1 MNTIDLTAEG
11 KHFFSGG
18 QDGKLRIYNYD
29 EGMCYYEGEGHSGSI
44 SKIKISP
51 DQRFVITV
59 GSEGAIFFWN
69 MPSEIYSDKVQPEL
83 PTLTK

>member
-1 MNTIDLTAEG
+1 MTAEG

-29 EGMCYYEGEGHSGSI
+29 EGICYYEGEGHSGSI

-59 GSEGAIFFWN
+59 GS
-69 MPSEIYSDKVQPEL
+69 
-83 PTLTK
+83 